1 MTKLFRSSIL
11 IIILFSFGIAHGQD
25 SLYVLKSTDIDTLGY
40 FKIPELTEWE
50 FKKGNDSTWAKS
62 DIDDKSWTKLD
73 STAISK
79 FKYDD
84 DGYFEAWFR
93 MKLKMDTTLTKQPF
107 FLRAYS
113 TAAQE
118 VYLDKNYIG
127 SFGKSKANRSEYK
140 GNFIPDFVYLPM
152 QLGKTHQLTIHFL
165 VKSPPLKW
173 SDSDSKTINENSR
186 LYFTD
191 AQTSNSFI
199 KDVTQYATILF
210 LTVFTIGIF
219 IVFISIVTFLNP
231 AEKHLKY
238 ILLYTLIIWISVTAL
253 LILSV
258 SSNLILRAIA
268 DFVFAHIFGIIP
280 IILLPLLCA
289 QVFYDRIPKWVK
301 ISTIVLISLYILGYF
316 INTESII
323 ILFIMT
329 AISVFSGFVIIYKTR
344 KSISTPKWTIAIG
357 VFGTPLILVLALL
370 LGTFKIIDG
379 YDFVN
384 FYAIAFLFLPFCL
397 MLYII
402 LWLRESVSNEK
413 EKSKKV
419 VALTEEKKKF
429 LQDQNEKLELKV
441 TERTTELNQSIE
453 ELKATQSQLIQSEKM
468 ASLGELTAGIAHEI
482 QNPLNFVNNFSEVSN
497 ELIDE
502 MNEEIDKGDL
512 EEAKHISKDIKQ
524 NLEKIN
530 HHGKRA
536 DAIVKGMLQHSRKS
550 TATKEPTDI
559 NKLADEYLRLAYHG
573 LRAKDK
579 SFNATLETDFD
590 ESIGNI
596 EVIPQDMGRVILNL
610 ITNAFYA
617 VDDKKTAFAKAEK
630 EENIENNSYEPTV
643 AVSTKKEGNN
653 IIISVKDN
661 GNGMPKEVVE
671 KIFQPFFTTKPTGKG
686 TGLGLSMSYD
696 IVTKGHGGELI
707 VETLEGEG
715 TTFSINLPK

>member
-1 MTKLFRSSIL
+1 MTKLFHNSVL
-11 IIILFSFGIAHGQD
+11 IIILFFLGIAHGQD
-25 SLYVLKSTDIDTLGY
+25 SLYVLKASDIDKNGY
-40 FKIPELTEWE
+40 YKIPELTEWE
-50 FKKGNDSTWAKS
+50 FKKGNDASWAKS
-62 DIDDKSWTKLD
+62 DINDKSWTKLD

-93 MKLKMDTTLTKQPF
+93 IKLKMDTTLTKQPF
-107 FLRAYS
+107 FLTAYS

-118 VYLDKNYIG
+118 IYLDGNYVG
-127 SFGKSKANRSEYK
+127 SFGKSKANRSDYQ
-140 GNFIPDFVYLPM
+140 GNFIPDFVYLQM
-152 QLGKTHQLTIHFL
+152 QLGKTHQVTIHFL
-165 VKSPPLKW
+165 AKSPPLKW
-173 SDSDSKTINENSR
+173 KDSDDSILENSR
-186 LYFTD
+186 YYFTD
-191 AQTSNSFI
+191 AVTSNSFV
-199 KDVTQYATILF
+199 KDFIQAETMLF
-210 LTVFTIGIF
+210 LTVFIIGVF
-219 IVFISIVTFLNP
+219 IIFISIVTFLNP

-238 ILLYTLIIWISVTAL
+238 ILVYTLIIWISVSAL
-253 LILSV
+253 LVIST

-268 DFVFAHIFGIIP
+268 DFVYTHIFGTVP

-289 QVFYDRIPKWVK
+289 QVFYDRIPRWVK
-301 ISTIVLISLYILGYF
+301 ISTIALFGLYVLGYF
-316 INTESII
+316 IDPESIFLLYI
-323 ILFIMT
+323 II
-329 AISVFSGFVIIYKTR
+329 AISVFCGFVIIYKTR
-344 KSISTPKWTIAIG
+344 KTITTPKWAIAIG
-357 VFGTPLILVLALL
+357 VFGAPLILFLALL
-370 LGTFKIIDG
+370 LGAFEIIDG
-379 YDFVN
+379 YNFAN
-384 FYAIAFLFLPFCL
+384 FYVIAFMFLPFCL

-419 VALTEEKKKF
+419 IALTEEKKKF

-482 QNPLNFVNNFSEVSN
+482 QNPLNFVNNFSEVSS

-502 MNEEIDKGDL
+502 MHEELDKGDM
-512 EEAKHISKDIKQ
+512 EEVKAISNDIKQ

-536 DAIVKGMLQHSRKS
+536 DDIVKGMLQHSRTSGNK
-550 TATKEPTDI
+550 KEPTDI
-559 NKLADEYLRLAYHG
+559 NDLADEYLRLAYHG

-590 ESIGNI
+590 DSIGKI

-617 VDDKKTAFAKAEK
+617 VNEKKQTSK
-630 EENIENNSYEPTV
+630 NSEYKPTV
-643 AVSTKKEGNN
+643 SVSTKKENDQ

-661 GNGMPKEVVE
+661 GNGIPISVKE
-671 KIFQPFFTTKPTGKG
+671 KIFQPFFTTKPTGQG

-696 IVTKGHGGELI
+696 IVTKGHGGELK
-707 VETLEGEG
+707 VETKEGEG
-715 TTFSINLPK
+715 TLFLIQLPINE